1 VPVIETAP
9 RVPREGNPLLYLFS
23 RTWHYSMGNRQKV
36 VWYWLMF
43 IIANS
48 ITLFCQPLVM
58 AKIMDVIQKQGITA
72 TNFRVL
78 FGLLMLTL
86 LIELIFWAIHGP
98 ARCIERC
105 NAFKARVNYRKYLLK
120 GVMTLPMEWHVDH
133 HSGDT
138 IDKIEKGTNGL
149 FLFSEDS
156 FEVIYAIVQLVISYA
171 ILAYFSPPAA
181 YIVVGMILVSAWI
194 TMRFDRVMLDQY
206 KELNRAENN
215 ISESVFDAISNIT
228 TVIILRV
235 ERLVFNAIVHKVE
248 KPFDLFRYNQRLNE
262 LKWFLTNVCCT
273 IMTIIVLAIYFW
285 QNIGT
290 TQGVLIGSVYL
301 LIKYLEKIS
310 ELFFKFT
317 SMYSD
322 ILQRKARVMNAEE
335 LTKDFRTENFMNHVL
350 PQAWQRLEV
359 QNLNFSYHNEG
370 NGDLHLENVSLSLA
384 RGERIA
390 FVGESGSGKTT
401 FLKIMR
407 DLYHP
412 RSLQLKVDEQ
422 KIPDGFGGISRAIAL
437 VPQNPE
443 IFATTILEN
452 ITLGA
457 DYDRDFVRHFTDMA
471 CFSDVVEDL
480 PRKFDSSIKEK
491 GVNLSGGQQQRL
503 ALARGLLAC
512 HDKDVVL
519 LDEPTSSL
527 DTATEM
533 KVYRNIFREFRE
545 KTIISSIHRLHLL
558 PLFHRIYVFSDGQII
573 ASGTLS
579 DLLTQCSEFQE
590 LWQQYNDRKE
600 ETSIVTK

>member
-1 VPVIETAP
+1 MSVVEKAAKAG
-9 RVPREGNPLLYLFS
+9 REGNPLLYLFGK
-23 RTWHYSMGNRQKV
+23 TWHYSAGNRSRV
-36 VWYWLMF
+36 VWYWIMF
-43 IIANS
+43 IVANA
-48 ITLFCQPLVM
+48 IILFGQPLVM
-58 AKIMDVIQKQGITA
+58 AKIMDVIQKQGIA
-72 TNFRVL
+72 ADNFKVL
-78 FGLLMLTL
+78 LGLLILTL
-86 LIELIFWAIHGP
+86 VFELIFWSIHGP

-105 NAFKARVNYRKYLLK
+105 NAFKTRVNYRKYLLK

-138 IDKIEKGTNGL
+138 IDKIEKGTNAL
-149 FLFSEDS
+149 FSFSEDS

-181 YIVVGMILVSAWI
+181 YIVLGMILISAWI
-194 TMRFDRVMLDQY
+194 TMRFDRVMLSQY

-215 ISESVFDAISNIT
+215 ISESVFDAVSNIT

-235 ERLVFNAIVHKVE
+235 EKLVFSAIMHKVE
-248 KPFDLFRYNQRLNE
+248 KPFDLFKHNQRLNE
-262 LKWFLTNVCCT
+262 FKWFLTNVCCT
-273 IMTIIVLAIYFW
+273 VMTIIVLGVYFW

-290 TQGVLIGSVYL
+290 AQGVLIGSVYL

-335 LTKDFRTENFMNHVL
+335 LTKDFKTENFTNHVL
-350 PQAWQRLEV
+350 PKAWQRLDV
-359 QNLNFSYHNEG
+359 NGLNFSYHNEG
-370 NGDLHLENVSLSLA
+370 NGDLHLEDVSLSLA
-384 RGERIA
+384 CGERIA

-412 RSLQLKVDEQ
+412 RSLTLTVDGQ
-422 KIPDGFGGISRAIAL
+422 NVPGGFGGISRAIAL

-457 DYDRDFVRHFTDMA
+457 DYNLDFVKHFTDMA
-471 CFSDVVEDL
+471 CFTDVVENL

-527 DTATEM
+527 DTGTEM
-533 KVYRNIFREFRE
+533 KVYRNIFREFRD

-573 ASGTLS
+573 ASGNLS
-579 DLLTQCSEFQE
+579 ELLAQCPEFQE
-590 LWQQYNDRKE
+590 LWQQYHEHKNK
-600 ETSIVTK
+600 VAK